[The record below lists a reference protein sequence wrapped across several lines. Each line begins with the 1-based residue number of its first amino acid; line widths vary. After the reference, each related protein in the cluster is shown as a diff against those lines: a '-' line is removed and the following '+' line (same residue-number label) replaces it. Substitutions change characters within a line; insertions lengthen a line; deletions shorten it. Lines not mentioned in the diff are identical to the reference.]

1 MRFIKGFFRIRAQ
14 RAHLNYSLF
23 IIHFSLKSGEIQIV
37 CEADTLTR
45 RQAYFTYRKAVNFT
59 RRKPNFTHRRWISL
73 YKKGTVLRTVPFLYC
88 KLAVIKICV
97 EAALF

>member
-1 MRFIKGFFRIRAQ
+1 MRFIKGFLESAPNGRTLTI
-14 RAHLNYSLF
+14 HYSLF
-23 IIHFSLKSGEIQIV
+23 TFHLKVVKIQIV